1 MRNGAVVAPAA
12 VTKETDIGDVV
23 LPAGVEAAAD
33 LYLQVL
39 DRLRQDGILRRQ
51 AGAAPASPRDE
62 AIPLAG
68 IRARAGG
75 NIDDRMPPRLGEAD
89 GF

>member
-12 VTKETDIGDVV
+12 ITKKNIGDVV

-51 AGAAPASPRDE
+51 AGAQLSGKTREMRRSACRYPCPGRW
-62 AIPLAG
+62 
-68 IRARAGG
+68 
-75 NIDDRMPPRLGEAD
+75 
-89 GF
+89 